1 MVIVPIVLLGC
12 ASLAMSVIYSFFK
25 DKGDWQGYLV
35 RSLTMLL
42 LLIYAVVTINL
53 TSIINALSLF
63 IAIALVVNI
72 FNEGLKISNVMNAMA
87 KQIME
92 GVSLTLF
99 YLSLALSTLS
109 LASFDV
115 FSLLGGLLLGGGVG
129 LLISGLK
136 KEKSLVTI
144 LFDVLCFASVGLA
157 IGFGLNSIINTNH
170 LTSAVLTLVAMVM
183 LLTSELLSRFL
194 KNGKLKNIL
203 CSELKIV
210 ALIILVLAIYLFK

>member
-1 MVIVPIVLLGC
+1 
-12 ASLAMSVIYSFFK
+12 MSVIYSLFK

-63 IAIALVVNI
+63 IAIALVINI
-72 FNEGLKISNVMNAMA
+72 FNEGLKLSNIINVQA
-87 KQIME
+87 KQILD
-92 GVSLTLF
+92 GISSTLF
-99 YLSLALSTLS
+99 YLALALSTLS

-136 KEKSLVTI
+136 KEKSSVTI
-144 LFDVLCFASVGLA
+144 LFNVLTFASVGLA
-157 IGFGLNSIINTNH
+157 VGFGLNSVINTNH
-170 LTSAVLTLVAMVM
+170 LTSAVLTLIAMVM

>member
-1 MVIVPIVLLGC
+1 MVIVPIVLLGG
-12 ASLAMSVIYSFFK
+12 ASLIMSVIYSLFK

-63 IAIALVVNI
+63 IAIALVINI
-72 FNEGLKISNVMNAMA
+72 FNEGLKLSNIINVQA
-87 KQIME
+87 KQILD
-92 GVSLTLF
+92 GISSTLF
-99 YLSLALSTLS
+99 YLALALSTLS

-136 KEKSLVTI
+136 KEKSSVTI
-144 LFDVLCFASVGLA
+144 LFNVLTFASVGLA
-157 IGFGLNSIINTNH
+157 IGFGLNSVINTNH
-170 LTSAVLTLVAMVM
+170 LTSAVLTLIAMVM

>member
-1 MVIVPIVLLGC
+1 MVIVPIVLLGG
-12 ASLAMSVIYSFFK
+12 ASLIMSVIYSLFK

-63 IAIALVVNI
+63 IAIALVINI
-72 FNEGLKISNVMNAMA
+72 FNEGLKLSNIINVQA
-87 KQIME
+87 KQILD
-92 GVSLTLF
+92 GISSTLF
-99 YLSLALSTLS
+99 YLALALSTLS

-136 KEKSLVTI
+136 KEKSSVTI
-144 LFDVLCFASVGLA
+144 LFNVLTFASVGLA
-157 IGFGLNSIINTNH
+157 IGFGLNSVINTNH
-170 LTSAVLTLVAMVM
+170 LTSAVLTLIAMAM

>member
-1 MVIVPIVLLGC
+1 MVIVPIVLLGG
-12 ASLAMSVIYSFFK
+12 ASLIMSVIYSLFK

-63 IAIALVVNI
+63 IAIALVINI
-72 FNEGLKISNVMNAMA
+72 FNEGLKLSNIINVQA

-92 GVSLTLF
+92 GVSSTLF
-99 YLSLALSTLS
+99 YLALALSTLS

-136 KEKSLVTI
+136 KEKSSVTI
-144 LFDVLCFASVGLA
+144 LFNVLTFASVGLA
-157 IGFGLNSIINTNH
+157 IGFGLNSVINTNH
-170 LTSAVLTLVAMVM
+170 LTSAVLTLIAMVM

-210 ALIILVLAIYLFK
+210 ALIILILAIYLFK

>member
-1 MVIVPIVLLGC
+1 MVIVPIVLLGG
-12 ASLAMSVIYSFFK
+12 ASLIMSVIYSLFK

-53 TSIINALSLF
+53 ASIINALSLF
-63 IAIALVVNI
+63 IAIALVINI
-72 FNEGLKISNVMNAMA
+72 FNEGLKLSNIVNVQA
-87 KQIME
+87 KQILD
-92 GVSLTLF
+92 GISSTLF
-99 YLSLALSTLS
+99 YLALALSTLS

-136 KEKSLVTI
+136 KEKSSVTI
-144 LFDVLCFASVGLA
+144 LFDVLTFASVGLA
-157 IGFGLNSIINTNH
+157 IGFGLNSVINTNH

-183 LLTSELLSRFL
+183 LLTSEILSRFL

>member
-1 MVIVPIVLLGC
+1 MVIVPIVLLGG
-12 ASLAMSVIYSFFK
+12 ASLIMSVIYSIFK

-63 IAIALVVNI
+63 IAIALVINI
-72 FNEGLKISNVMNAMA
+72 FNEGLKLSNIINVQA
-87 KQIME
+87 KQILD
-92 GVSLTLF
+92 GISSTLF
-99 YLSLALSTLS
+99 YLALALSTLS

-136 KEKSLVTI
+136 KEKSSVTI
-144 LFDVLCFASVGLA
+144 LFNVLTFASVGLA
-157 IGFGLNSIINTNH
+157 IGFGLNSVINTNH
-170 LTSAVLTLVAMVM
+170 LTSAVLTLIAMVM

-194 KNGKLKNIL
+194 KNSKLKNIL

>member
-1 MVIVPIVLLGC
+1 
-12 ASLAMSVIYSFFK
+12 MSVIYSLFK

-63 IAIALVVNI
+63 IAIALVINI
-72 FNEGLKISNVMNAMA
+72 FNEGLKLSNIINVQA
-87 KQIME
+87 KQILD
-92 GVSLTLF
+92 GISSTLF
-99 YLSLALSTLS
+99 YLALALSTLS

-129 LLISGLK
+129 LLILGLK
-136 KEKSLVTI
+136 KEKSSVTI
-144 LFDVLCFASVGLA
+144 LFNVLTFASVGLA
-157 IGFGLNSIINTNH
+157 VGFGLNSVINTNH
-170 LTSAVLTLVAMVM
+170 LTSAVLTLIAMVM

-210 ALIILVLAIYLFK
+210 GLIILVLAIYLFK

>member
-1 MVIVPIVLLGC
+1 MVIVPIVLLGG
-12 ASLAMSVIYSFFK
+12 ASLIMSVIYSLFK

-63 IAIALVVNI
+63 IAIALVINI
-72 FNEGLKISNVMNAMA
+72 FNEGLKLSNIINVQA
-87 KQIME
+87 KQILD
-92 GVSLTLF
+92 GISSTLF
-99 YLSLALSTLS
+99 YLALALSTLS

-136 KEKSLVTI
+136 KEKSSVTI
-144 LFDVLCFASVGLA
+144 LFNVLTFASVGLA
-157 IGFGLNSIINTNH
+157 VGFGLNSVINTNH
-170 LTSAVLTLVAMVM
+170 LTSAVLTLIAMVM

>member
-1 MVIVPIVLLGC
+1 MVIVPIVLLGG
-12 ASLAMSVIYSFFK
+12 ASLIMSVIYSIFK

-63 IAIALVVNI
+63 IAIALVINI
-72 FNEGLKISNVMNAMA
+72 FNEGLKLSNIVNVQA
-87 KQIME
+87 KQILD
-92 GVSLTLF
+92 GISSTLF
-99 YLSLALSTLS
+99 YLALALSTLS

-136 KEKSLVTI
+136 KEKSSVTI
-144 LFDVLCFASVGLA
+144 LFDVLTFASVGLA
-157 IGFGLNSIINTNH
+157 IGFGLNSVINTNH

-183 LLTSELLSRFL
+183 LLTSEILSRFL

>member
-1 MVIVPIVLLGC
+1 MVIVPIVLLGG
-12 ASLAMSVIYSFFK
+12 ASLIMSVIYSLFK

-63 IAIALVVNI
+63 IAIALVINI
-72 FNEGLKISNVMNAMA
+72 FNEGLKLSNIINVQA
-87 KQIME
+87 KQILD
-92 GVSLTLF
+92 GISSTLF
-99 YLSLALSTLS
+99 YLALALSTLS

-136 KEKSLVTI
+136 KEKSSVTI
-144 LFDVLCFASVGLA
+144 LFDVLTFASVGLA
-157 IGFGLNSIINTNH
+157 IGFGLNSVINTNH
-170 LTSAVLTLVAMVM
+170 LTSAVLTLIAMVM

>member
-1 MVIVPIVLLGC
+1 
-12 ASLAMSVIYSFFK
+12 MSVIYSLFK

-63 IAIALVVNI
+63 IAIALVINI
-72 FNEGLKISNVMNAMA
+72 FNEGLKLSNIINVQA
-87 KQIME
+87 KQILD
-92 GVSLTLF
+92 GISSTLF
-99 YLSLALSTLS
+99 YLALALSTLS

-136 KEKSLVTI
+136 KEKSSVTI
-144 LFDVLCFASVGLA
+144 LFNVLTFASVGLA
-157 IGFGLNSIINTNH
+157 IGFGLNSVINTNH
-170 LTSAVLTLVAMVM
+170 LTSAVLTLIAMVM

>member
-1 MVIVPIVLLGC
+1 MVIVPIVLLGG
-12 ASLAMSVIYSFFK
+12 ASLIMSVIYSLFK

-63 IAIALVVNI
+63 IAIALVINI
-72 FNEGLKISNVMNAMA
+72 FNEGLKLSNIINVQA
-87 KQIME
+87 KQILD
-92 GVSLTLF
+92 GISSTLF
-99 YLSLALSTLS
+99 YLALALSTLS

-136 KEKSLVTI
+136 KEKSSVTI
-144 LFDVLCFASVGLA
+144 LFDVLTFASVGLA
-157 IGFGLNSIINTNH
+157 IGFGLNSVINTNH
-170 LTSAVLTLVAMVM
+170 LTSAVLTLIAMVM

-194 KNGKLKNIL
+194 KNGKLKNII

>member
-1 MVIVPIVLLGC
+1 MVIVPIVLLGG
-12 ASLAMSVIYSFFK
+12 ASLIMSVIYSLFK

-63 IAIALVVNI
+63 IAIALVINI
-72 FNEGLKISNVMNAMA
+72 FNEGLKLSNIVNVQA
-87 KQIME
+87 KQILD
-92 GVSLTLF
+92 GISSTLF
-99 YLSLALSTLS
+99 YLALALSTLS

-136 KEKSLVTI
+136 KEKSSVTI
-144 LFDVLCFASVGLA
+144 LFDVLTFASVGLA
-157 IGFGLNSIINTNH
+157 IGFGLNSVINTNH

-183 LLTSELLSRFL
+183 LLISEILSRFL

>member
-1 MVIVPIVLLGC
+1 MVIVPIVLLGG
-12 ASLAMSVIYSFFK
+12 ASLIMSVIYSLFK

-63 IAIALVVNI
+63 IAIALVINI
-72 FNEGLKISNVMNAMA
+72 FNEGLKLSNIINVQA
-87 KQIME
+87 KQILD
-92 GVSLTLF
+92 GISSTLF
-99 YLSLALSTLS
+99 YLALALSTLS

-136 KEKSLVTI
+136 KEKSSVTI
-144 LFDVLCFASVGLA
+144 LFNVLTFASVGLA
-157 IGFGLNSIINTNH
+157 IGFGLNSVINTNH
-170 LTSAVLTLVAMVM
+170 LTSAVLTLIAMVM

-210 ALIILVLAIYLFK
+210 ALIILILAIYLFK

>member
-1 MVIVPIVLLGC
+1 
-12 ASLAMSVIYSFFK
+12 
-25 DKGDWQGYLV
+25 
-35 RSLTMLL
+35 MLL

-63 IAIALVVNI
+63 IAIALVINI
-72 FNEGLKISNVMNAMA
+72 FNEGLKLSNIVNVQA
-87 KQIME
+87 KQILD
-92 GVSLTLF
+92 GISSTLF
-99 YLSLALSTLS
+99 YLALALSTLS

-136 KEKSLVTI
+136 KEKSSVTI
-144 LFDVLCFASVGLA
+144 LFNVLTFASVGLA
-157 IGFGLNSIINTNH
+157 IGFGLNSVINTNH
-170 LTSAVLTLVAMVM
+170 LTSAVLTLIAMVM

>member
-1 MVIVPIVLLGC
+1 MVIVPIVLLGG
-12 ASLAMSVIYSFFK
+12 ASLIMSVIYSLFK

-63 IAIALVVNI
+63 IAIALVINI
-72 FNEGLKISNVMNAMA
+72 FNEGLKLSNIVNVQA
-87 KQIME
+87 KQILD
-92 GVSLTLF
+92 GISSTLF
-99 YLSLALSTLS
+99 YLALALSTLS

-136 KEKSLVTI
+136 KEKSSVTI
-144 LFDVLCFASVGLA
+144 LFNVLTFASVGLA
-157 IGFGLNSIINTNH
+157 IGFGLNSVINTNH
-170 LTSAVLTLVAMVM
+170 LTSAVLTLIAMVM

>member
-1 MVIVPIVLLGC
+1 MVIVPIVLLGG
-12 ASLAMSVIYSFFK
+12 ASLIMSVIYSIFK

-63 IAIALVVNI
+63 IAIALVINI
-72 FNEGLKISNVMNAMA
+72 FNEGLKLSNIINVQA
-87 KQIME
+87 KQILD
-92 GVSLTLF
+92 GISSTLF
-99 YLSLALSTLS
+99 YLALALSTLS

-136 KEKSLVTI
+136 KEKSSVTI
-144 LFDVLCFASVGLA
+144 LFDVLTFASVGLA
-157 IGFGLNSIINTNH
+157 IGFGLNSVINTNH
-170 LTSAVLTLVAMVM
+170 LTSAVLTLIAMVM

>member
-1 MVIVPIVLLGC
+1 MVIVPIVLLGG
-12 ASLAMSVIYSFFK
+12 ASLIMSVIYSLFK

-63 IAIALVVNI
+63 IAIALVINI
-72 FNEGLKISNVMNAMA
+72 FNEGLKLSNIINVQA
-87 KQIME
+87 KQILD
-92 GVSLTLF
+92 GISSTLF
-99 YLSLALSTLS
+99 YLALALSTLS

-136 KEKSLVTI
+136 KEKSPVTI
-144 LFDVLCFASVGLA
+144 LFDVLTFASVGLA
-157 IGFGLNSIINTNH
+157 IGFGLNSVINTNH
-170 LTSAVLTLVAMVM
+170 LTSAVLTLIAMVM

>member
-1 MVIVPIVLLGC
+1 
-12 ASLAMSVIYSFFK
+12 MSVIYSLFK

-63 IAIALVVNI
+63 IAIALVINI
-72 FNEGLKISNVMNAMA
+72 FNEGLKLSNIINVQA
-87 KQIME
+87 KQILD
-92 GVSLTLF
+92 GISSTLF
-99 YLSLALSTLS
+99 YLALALSTLS

-136 KEKSLVTI
+136 KEKSSVTI
-144 LFDVLCFASVGLA
+144 LFNVLTFASVGLA
-157 IGFGLNSIINTNH
+157 IGFGLNSVINTNH
-170 LTSAVLTLVAMVM
+170 LTSAVLTLIAMVM

-210 ALIILVLAIYLFK
+210 ALIILILAIYLFK

>member
-1 MVIVPIVLLGC
+1 
-12 ASLAMSVIYSFFK
+12 MSVIYSLFK

-63 IAIALVVNI
+63 IAIALVINI
-72 FNEGLKISNVMNAMA
+72 FNEGLKLSNIVNVQA
-87 KQIME
+87 KQILD
-92 GVSLTLF
+92 GISSTLF
-99 YLSLALSTLS
+99 YLALALSTLS

-136 KEKSLVTI
+136 KEKSSVTI
-144 LFDVLCFASVGLA
+144 LFNVLTFASVGLA
-157 IGFGLNSIINTNH
+157 IGFGLNSVINTNH
-170 LTSAVLTLVAMVM
+170 LTSAVLTLIAMVM